1 VFATAKVL
9 KNFME
14 TRILDEDGSLV
25 FLDLELT
32 DARDFDD
39 DL

>member
-1 VFATAKVL
+1 
-9 KNFME
+9 ME